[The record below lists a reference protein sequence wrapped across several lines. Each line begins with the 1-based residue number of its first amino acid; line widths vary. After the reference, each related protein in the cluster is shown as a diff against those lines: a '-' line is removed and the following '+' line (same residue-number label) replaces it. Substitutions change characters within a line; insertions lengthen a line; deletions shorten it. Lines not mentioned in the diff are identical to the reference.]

1 MSSACALLL
10 RRWAHNLSEVGLCWG
25 AYKGPR
31 EEEHQ
36 GYRYNMFT
44 TRYMCNGWWKEQQK
58 NAAQACKEQDGALRR
73 CVA

>member
-31 EEEHQ
+31 EEEHP
-36 GYRYNMFT
+36 G
-44 TRYMCNGWWKEQQK
+44 
-58 NAAQACKEQDGALRR
+58 LRDDPTKG
-73 CVA
+73 CGMDFFFDKYEISTKY